1 MEGNER
7 QSFVMYASFLEAAE
21 GLDGEAFKECV
32 LKLRDFA
39 LYGEDVSSKDPVI
52 NIILTMAKPNLNAAA
67 ARYQRCVEN
76 GSKGKEHG
84 AKGGRPRKG
93 ETLEAYEA
101 RRRKPE
107 TPRKPLD
114 DEDDEKENE
123 KENND
128 VDVKLIQS
136 PAATEPARG
145 SGRDFGISSSIS
157 FESIYGPKGTSSV
170 TPDDIW
176 MIRQHHADLSN
187 SELAARYE
195 EDLYKISQSRANGGK
210 YRHEALLAVEAA
222 MIAQRRRN
230 LPTLDEAKRLVVQ
243 DINQDVQRIQTE
255 RSRLIRKPIATPD
268 DDDESDQP
276 F

>member
-136 PAATEPARG
+136 PAATEPA
-145 SGRDFGISSSIS
+145 S
-157 FESIYGPKGTSSV
+157 FQKSRTTQTRSFWPAIR
-170 TPDDIW
+170 TPAIW
-176 MIRQHHADLSN
+176 HS
-187 SELAARYE
+187 
-195 EDLYKISQSRANGGK
+195 
-210 YRHEALLAVEAA
+210 
-222 MIAQRRRN
+222 
-230 LPTLDEAKRLVVQ
+230 LPTRNSAGR
-243 DINQDVQRIQTE
+243 ISRIQPTWNLFI
-255 RSRLIRKPIATPD
+255 SKNFP
-268 DDDESDQP
+268 
-276 F
+276 